1 MSWEMKMKHLYL
13 IFAFFALFLAV
24 SCDGPVKFE
33 DSPEGHSQTEEP
45 KEAGTLGGECYKN
58 QTCNSGL
65 ICDEESNTCM
75 KEPGNPTDTGDTEP
89 TDTGD
94 TAEPTDTGDTAEPD
108 GDSGDTTEPDG
119 DTGEPEYECGNRLLE
134 PGEVCDGGATECSS
148 IDPGYIGG
156 YAVCKPDCSGWNVS
170 NCSGE
175 PEPTDTDAPE
185 PDEDS
190 GDTTEP
196 DGDTGDTDPLS
207 EDEICA
213 AAGGTYDYFAEDD
226 FERCWKIVDCA
237 PKPANTEWRGDQSY
251 IEYFDF
257 DDGLWT
263 NFGANYK
270 TEYGDTGEAKICQYV
285 CAANAVRED
294 GTCKPYCSAFFDGS
308 AKIEVAHN
316 DLLNLNYN
324 SGTWT
329 IEAWIKQGE
338 GDIPTYVIHPIVR
351 KGITSDPV
359 YVLSGYYKQ
368 QTGNGYGMTSYVKY
382 SYGTSTA
389 TGNRLDLTV
398 TYSDD
403 WTHVA
408 MVKNATSGSYQLLL
422 FVNGTLVGS
431 KDFES
436 TPTIVTNNEV
446 LSIGANLSTTNRY
459 FKGLIDSIR
468 ISNTAKY
475 TAEFTPGVLS
485 ADSDTVAFWDFSGNA
500 NDSSGNGLDGSATNV
515 TYSTDCKPLPECS
528 TSNTGPCYDSTSH
541 LTWSKKADTTY
552 NWSDAGTYCDGLSE
566 GGYTDWRLPTI
577 SELRTLIKNCSRNI
591 MPGGTCGVRDDDE
604 VVCLSEDC
612 LTSETCASCSYDST
626 GGYSKFGETGYFW
639 SSSTYVSYTNYA
651 WYVLF
656 SYGYVGYSDKTSN
669 YYVRC
674 VR

>member
-75 KEPGNPTDTGDTEP
+75 KEPENPTDTGDTEP

-119 DTGEPEYECGNRLLE
+119 DTG
-134 PGEVCDGGATECSS
+134 DT
-148 IDPGYIGG
+148 
-156 YAVCKPDCSGWNVS
+156 
-170 NCSGE
+170 
-175 PEPTDTDAPE
+175 EPTDTGDTEPTDTGDTEPTDTGDTEPTDTGDTAELTDTDTPE

-190 GDTTEP
+190 GDTAEP

-294 GTCKPYCSAFFDGS
+294 GTCKPLCSAVFDGTD
-308 AKIEVAHN
+308 AVVEVAHN
-316 DLLNLNYN
+316 NLLNLNYN

-431 KDFES
+431 KDFEN

-475 TAEFTPGVLS
+475 TANFTPSVLS
-485 ADSDTVAFWDFSGNA
+485 TDSDTVAFWDFSGNA

-515 TYSTDCKPLPECS
+515 TYSTDCKPPLPECS

-541 LTWSKKADTTY
+541 LTWSKKTDTTY

-577 SELRTLIKNCSRNI
+577 SELRTLIKNCSDTQ
-591 MPGGTCGVRDDDE
+591 MPGGSCGVRDDS
-604 VVCLSEDC
+604 VVCLSDSCQGEDC
-612 LTSETCASCSYDST
+612 YSCSSDST
-626 GGYSKFGETGYFW
+626 GWHSKFGETGWFW
-639 SSSTYVSYTNYA
+639 SSSTNVYDTIYA
-651 WYVLF
+651 WYVNF
-656 SYGYVGYSDKTSN
+656 YSGYVLNGNKPTAATPF
-669 YYVRC
+669 V
-674 VR
+674 V